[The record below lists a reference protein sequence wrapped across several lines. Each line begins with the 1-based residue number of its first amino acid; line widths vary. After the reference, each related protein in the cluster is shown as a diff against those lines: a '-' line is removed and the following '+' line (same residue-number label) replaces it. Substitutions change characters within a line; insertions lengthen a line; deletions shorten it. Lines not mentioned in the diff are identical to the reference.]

1 MNKKLITVILFLA
14 AITLSACNKEK
25 NAGYSAS
32 YETIQAG
39 QSEDVNYQLIKQN
52 VIYKD
57 ADSKNVVKYNKI
69 SGEKVLDN
77 ISFKVNR
84 GETVAL
90 VGRSGSGKT
99 TLLRM
104 IAGLENPNSGDIYID
119 GRRVNDIPAA
129 KRGIGFV
136 FQNYALFRYMTVF
149 DNVAFGLELMK
160 VPKKEIKKRVME
172 LLELTGLSG
181 MEKRYPNQLSGGQR
195 QRVAFARALAPNPQ
209 VLLLDEPFAAIDAKV
224 RTELRTWLKEMVE
237 KLGITS
243 IFVTHDQDEAVEV
256 ADEIIITNHGQ
267 IEQMGSPMEIYKT
280 PSTPFVAQFIGRS
293 TVVEDY
299 EKLKGFDRVPGADKA
314 VIRPEFVKIS
324 KSGRLDQYQSAAESG
339 IVKDVLFRGSHLDVT
354 VDVNGVEIVAERSM
368 EKDVVKPGEQVHVLI
383 YRLYVFDENQTYLLE
398 NKAMQD
404 NDVFYI

>member
-1 MNKKLITVILFLA
+1 MLLEL
-14 AITLSACNKEK
+14 K
-25 NAGYSAS
+25 N
-32 YETIQAG
+32 
-39 QSEDVNYQLIKQN
+39 
-52 VIYKD
+52 IYKNYIQGTMEVPVLKD
-57 ADSKNVVKYNKI
+57 INLCVEE
-69 SGEKVLDN
+69 GEY
-77 ISFKVNR
+77 
-84 GETVAL
+84 VAIM
-90 VGRSGSGKT
+90 GPSGSGKS
-99 TLLRM
+99 TLM
-104 IAGLENPNSGDIYID
+104 NIIGCIDKPTSGTYLLDDVEIEKCKD
-119 GRRVNDIPAA
+119 KELSEVRNQ
-129 KRGIGFV
+129 KIGFV